1 MRSRLTTWTNRLLVA
16 LLLTTGCQ
24 AQLPE
29 DLRRRFEK
37 ADREIV
43 RLPPSAFPELPA
55 NLAAEL
61 QRRSCSIP
69 QAFPEKRHN
78 VIRGQFAKPGQTDWA
93 VLCSVNSVSTILV
106 FWNASEKNPAEIA
119 RMADI
124 DRLQSDVGD
133 KIVYSRAISP
143 VGESFILQ
151 HYQAYGGPQPPP
163 LDHQGIDDAFVEKAS
178 VVLYFHQGKWL
189 TLTGSD

>member
-1 MRSRLTTWTNRLLVA
+1 LRSRPTIWTNRLGAA
-16 LLLTTGCQ
+16 LLLAAACQ
-24 AQLPE
+24 AQLSE

-37 ADREIV
+37 ADRAIV

-93 VLCSVNSVSTILV
+93 VLCSVNGVSAILV

-119 RMADI
+119 RQADR
-124 DRLQSDVGD
+124 DRLQGAGGD
-133 KIVYSRAISP
+133 TIVYSRAISA
-143 VGESFILQ
+143 VGKSFILE
-151 HYQAYGGPQPPP
+151 HYRAYGGPQPPP

-189 TLTGSD
+189 ELTGAD